1 LAARQILLPWHD
13 HGVWLMG
20 LAKSKVG
27 QRNAL
32 DIEWLGYS
40 PLLPLTILQKS
51 QTTTEWGKL
60 LVVVK

>member
-1 LAARQILLPWHD
+1 
-13 HGVWLMG
+13 MG

-27 QRNAL
+27 QRNVL